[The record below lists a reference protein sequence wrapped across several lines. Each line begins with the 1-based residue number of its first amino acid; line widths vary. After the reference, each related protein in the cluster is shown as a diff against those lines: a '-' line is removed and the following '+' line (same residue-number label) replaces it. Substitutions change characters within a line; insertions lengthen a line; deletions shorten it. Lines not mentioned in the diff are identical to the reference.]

1 MVEGLVV
8 VGATLVGV
16 TSLVEFDVGSD
27 VVGYPVGVRLEQVSI
42 TRQIFPLPSSFPLD
56 MVSDLPP
63 EPHMRLNLIW
73 TIV

>member
-1 MVEGLVV
+1 MEVVLVV
-8 VGATLVGV
+8 IGAIVVGV
-16 TSLVEFDVGSD
+16 TSLVEFDVGLD
-27 VVGYPVGVRLEQVSI
+27 VVGYPEGVRQVSI